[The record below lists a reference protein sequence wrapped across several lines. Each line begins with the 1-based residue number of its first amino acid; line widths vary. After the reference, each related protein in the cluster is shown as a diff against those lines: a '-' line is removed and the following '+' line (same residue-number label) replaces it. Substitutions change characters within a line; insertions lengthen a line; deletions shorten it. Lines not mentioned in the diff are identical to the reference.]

1 VDIVIQPLNEFLESI
16 YCPCGQKM
24 HIEHHYHFD
33 NRYVLGKSPYRA
45 RDFMEWGPR
54 DQGQGMGRIRS
65 QPGKLLKVRKANQYF
80 LRPLLVMH

>member
-1 VDIVIQPLNEFLESI
+1 
-16 YCPCGQKM
+16 M

-33 NRYVLGKSPYRA
+33 NRYVLGKSPYRT

-65 QPGKLLKVRKANQYF
+65 QPGKLLKVRKAN
-80 LRPLLVMH
+80 